1 VGREARANAGMPAC
15 FARQDTPELAGSA
28 TMTDRRDDDFRV
40 RPSAPKNRGKGQGQS
55 FVSKVLKQAGKA
67 SSGKSAVRRP
77 RAADTGQRSGLRLG
91 RGHTAARFAG
101 AKLTPTS
108 RRVSIKTLLVNQR
121 NASPQSLARH
131 LRYIER
137 DGVGRDGEPGRAY
150 GPQTDE
156 ADLDAFKER
165 CADDRHHFRFI
176 VSPEDGAELDDLR
189 TYTRHLMNRLEADLG
204 TRLDWVAVAHWN
216 TDNPHTHLIVRGRDD
231 TGKDLIIAGDYI
243 AHGFR
248 HRAAELA
255 TEWLGPR
262 TELEI
267 QQTLQR
273 EVEQERWTSLDRTL
287 QREAGDDGRVQIERF
302 NDPRLQRQ
310 RLLLIGRLQ
319 RLQRLGLADEMQPGT
334 WDVHADAEKT
344 LRALGERGDIIRT
357 MQRAMRGQPRE
368 LSVFE
373 PGENGRT
380 IVGRVAAKGLADE
393 LHDRGYLVI
402 DGVDGKAHYVALNAR
417 DELANYPTGSVVEV
431 RGSAEVRAADKNIAA
446 LASDGLY
453 RTGHHLA
460 IEQGRAK
467 PGRDPQEVVAA
478 HVRRLEALRRAGIVE
493 RVADGLWKVPDDL
506 AERGRQYDAQ
516 RLGGVAVELKSHLP
530 IERQVRVIGATWLD
544 QQLIGGSKGLG
555 DLGFGGEAKQAMQ
568 QRADFLEEQELAQR
582 RGQRVILARN
592 LLSTLRNRELA
603 RAATDIAADTGLEHR
618 PVADGQRVAGIYRRS
633 VMLASGRYAM
643 LDDGMGFSLVPWR
656 PVIEQR
662 LGQAMSAT
670 VRGSGV
676 SWEFGRNRGPTV
688 G

>member
-1 VGREARANAGMPAC
+1 
-15 FARQDTPELAGSA
+15 
-28 TMTDRRDDDFRV
+28 MTDRRDDDFRI
-40 RPSAPKNRGKGQGQS
+40 RPSAPKNRGQS

-67 SSGKSAVRRP
+67 SSGKSSVRRP
-77 RAADTGQRSGLRLG
+77 GAASGYGRGTGQRPGSRLG

-101 AKLTPTS
+101 AKLTLMS
-108 RRVSIKTLLVNQR
+108 RRVTIKTLLVNHQR
-121 NASPQSLARH
+121 ASPQSLAKH

-137 DGVGRDGEPGRAY
+137 DGAGRDGEPGRAY
-150 GPQTDE
+150 GPQADE

-176 VSPEDGAELDDLR
+176 VSSEDGGELDDLR
-189 TYTRHLMNRLEADLG
+189 TYTRHLVNRMEADLG
-204 TRLDWVAVAHWN
+204 TRLDWVAVDHWN

-267 QQTLQR
+267 QQTLGR

-287 QREAGDDGRVQIERF
+287 QREAGEDGRVRIERF
-302 NDPRLQRQ
+302 NEPNLQRQ

-319 RLQRLGLADEMQPGT
+319 RLQRLGLADETQPGS
-334 WDVHADAEKT
+334 WAIHADAEKT

-357 MQRAMRGQPRE
+357 MQRAMSGQPRE
-368 LSVFE
+368 LAVFE
-373 PGENGRT
+373 PGDDGRT

-402 DGVDGKAHYVALNAR
+402 DGTDGKAHYVALNAR
-417 DELANYPTGSVVEV
+417 DELANYPTGAVVEV
-431 RGSAEVRAADKNIAA
+431 KGSADVRAADKNIAA

-453 RTGHHLA
+453 RADHHLA

-467 PGRDPQEVVAA
+467 PGRDPQEAVAA

-493 RVADGLWKVPDDL
+493 REAEGVWRVPDDL

-516 RLGGVAVELKSHLP
+516 RLGGGVVVELKSHLP
-530 IERQVRVIGATWLD
+530 IERQARVIGATWLD

-555 DLGFGGEAKQAMQ
+555 DLGFGAEVKDALR
-568 QRADFLEEQELAQR
+568 QRADFLAEQGLAEH
-582 RGQRVILARN
+582 RGQRVVLARN
-592 LLSTLRNRELA
+592 LLATLRGRELA
-603 RAATDIAADTGLEHR
+603 KAAQEIAAETGLEHR
-618 PVADGQRVAGIYRRS
+618 PVADGRRVTGIYRRS

-643 LDDGMGFSLVPWR
+643 LDDGMGFSLVPWK

-662 LGQAMSAT
+662 LGRQLAVT
-670 VRGSGV
+670 VRGVST
-676 SWEFGRNRGPTV
+676 SWELGRPRGPAI

>member
-1 VGREARANAGMPAC
+1 
-15 FARQDTPELAGSA
+15 
-28 TMTDRRDDDFRV
+28 MTDRRDDDFRV

-77 RAADTGQRSGLRLG
+77 GAVGTGQRPGSRLG

-101 AKLTPTS
+101 AELTPMS
-108 RRVSIKTLLVNQR
+108 RRVTIKTLLVNHQR
-121 NASPQSLARH
+121 ASPRSLAKH

-137 DGVGRDGEPGRAY
+137 DGAGRDGEQGRAY
-150 GPQTDE
+150 GPQADE

-189 TYTRHLMNRLEADLG
+189 TYTRHLVNRMEADLG
-204 TRLDWVAVAHWN
+204 TRLDWVAVDHWN

-267 QQTLQR
+267 QQTLGR
-273 EVEQERWTSLDRTL
+273 EVQQERWTSLDRTL
-287 QREAGDDGRVQIERF
+287 QREAGEDGRVQVERF
-302 NDPRLQRQ
+302 NEPRLQRQ

-334 WDVHADAEKT
+334 WAIHADAEKT

-357 MQRAMRGQPRE
+357 MQHAMSGQPRE
-368 LSVFE
+368 LAVFE
-373 PGENGRT
+373 PGDDGRT
-380 IVGRVAAKGLADE
+380 VIGRVAAKGLADE

-402 DGVDGKAHYVALNAR
+402 DGADGKAHYVALNAR
-417 DELANYPTGSVVEV
+417 DELANYPTGAVVEV
-431 RGSAEVRAADKNIAA
+431 KGSADVRAADKNVAA

-453 RTGHHLA
+453 RADHHLA

-493 RVADGLWKVPDDL
+493 RMAEGLWKVPDDL

-530 IERQVRVIGATWLD
+530 IERQARVIGATWLD
-544 QQLIGGSKGLG
+544 QQLIGGGRGLG
-555 DLGFGGEAKQAMQ
+555 DLGFGGDAKQAMQ
-568 QRADFLEEQELAQR
+568 QRADFLEEQGLAQR

-592 LLSTLRNRELA
+592 LLGTLRNRELA
-603 RAATDIAADTGLEHR
+603 QAAKGIAADTGLEHR
-618 PVADGQRVAGIYRRS
+618 PVTDGHRVAGIYRRS

-643 LDDGMGFSLVPWR
+643 LDNGMGFSLVPWR

-662 LGQAMSAT
+662 LGHQIAAT
-670 VRGSGV
+670 VRGGSV
-676 SWEFGRNRGPTV
+676 SWEIGRQREPSIS
-688 G
+688 

>member
-1 VGREARANAGMPAC
+1 
-15 FARQDTPELAGSA
+15 
-28 TMTDRRDDDFRV
+28 MTDRRDDDFRV
-40 RPSAPKNRGKGQGQS
+40 RPSAPKNQGKGQGQS

-67 SSGKSAVRRP
+67 SGGKSSMRHSAGSGSGA
-77 RAADTGQRSGLRLG
+77 RAGQRPGSRLG

-101 AKLTPTS
+101 AKLTPMS
-108 RRVSIKTLLVNQR
+108 RRVTIKTLLVNQR
-121 NASPQSLARH
+121 NASPQSLAKH

-137 DGVGRDGEPGRAY
+137 DGAGRDGEPGRAY

-156 ADLDAFKER
+156 ADLDDFKER
-165 CADDRHHFRFI
+165 AADDRHHFRFI
-176 VSPEDGAELDDLR
+176 VAPEDGAELDDLR
-189 TYTRHLMNRLEADLG
+189 TYTRHLVNRMEADLG
-204 TRLDWVAVAHWN
+204 TRLDWVAVDHWN

-231 TGKDLIIAGDYI
+231 IGKDLIIAGDYI

-273 EVEQERWTSLDRTL
+273 EVEQERWTSLDRRL
-287 QREAGDDGRVQIERF
+287 QCEAGDDGRVQIERF
-302 NDPRLQRQ
+302 NEPRLQRQ

-319 RLQRLGLADEMQPGT
+319 RLQRLGLADETQPGT
-334 WDVHADAEKT
+334 WAVHADAEKT

-357 MQRAMRGQPRE
+357 MQRAMSGQPRE
-368 LSVFE
+368 LAVFE
-373 PGENGRT
+373 PGDDGRT

-402 DGVDGKAHYVALNAR
+402 EGIDGKAHYVALNAR
-417 DELANYPTGSVVEV
+417 DELASYPTGAVVEV

-446 LASDGLY
+446 LANDGLY
-453 RTGHHLA
+453 RADHHLA

-467 PGRDPQEVVAA
+467 AGRDPQEVIAA

-493 RVADGLWKVPDDL
+493 RVAEGLWKVPDDL

-530 IERQVRVIGATWLD
+530 IERQARVIGATWLD
-544 QQLIGGSKGLG
+544 QQLIGGGKGLG
-555 DLGFGGEAKQAMQ
+555 DLGFGGDTKQALQ
-568 QRADFLEEQELAQR
+568 QRADFLEEQGLAQR

-592 LLSTLRNRELA
+592 LLGTLRNRELA
-603 RAATDIAADTGLEHR
+603 QSAQDIAAETGLEHR
-618 PVADGQRVAGIYRRS
+618 PVTNGQRVAGIYRRS

-643 LDDGMGFSLVPWR
+643 LDDGKGFSLVPWR

-662 LGQAMSAT
+662 LGQQIAAT
-670 VRGSGV
+670 VRGDGV
-676 SWEFGRNRGPTV
+676 SWEVGRARGPSI

>member
-1 VGREARANAGMPAC
+1 
-15 FARQDTPELAGSA
+15 
-28 TMTDRRDDDFRV
+28 MTDRRDDDFRI
-40 RPSAPKNRGKGQGQS
+40 RPSAPKNRGKGHDQS

-67 SSGKSAVRRP
+67 SGGKSSVRRP
-77 RAADTGQRSGLRLG
+77 VSARGTGQRPGSRLG

-101 AKLTPTS
+101 AKLTPMS
-108 RRVSIKTLLVNQR
+108 RRVTIKTLLVNQR
-121 NASPQSLARH
+121 QASQQSLAKH

-137 DGVGRDGEPGRAY
+137 DGVGRDGEPGQAY
-150 GPQTDE
+150 GPQTDA

-176 VSPEDGAELDDLR
+176 LSPEDGAELEDLR
-189 TYTRHLMNRLEADLG
+189 TYTRHLMGRMEADLG
-204 TRLDWVAVAHWN
+204 TGLDWVAVNHWN
-216 TDNPHTHLIVRGRDD
+216 TDNPHTHIVVRGRGRDD

-287 QREAGDDGRVQIERF
+287 QREAGEAGRVQIERF
-302 NDPRLQRQ
+302 NEPRLQRQ
-310 RLLLIGRLQ
+310 RLLLVGRLQ

-334 WDVHADAEKT
+334 WAVHADAEKT
-344 LRALGERGDIIRT
+344 LRVLGERGDIIRT
-357 MQRAMRGQPRE
+357 MQRAMRGEPRE
-368 LSVFE
+368 LAVFE
-373 PGENGRT
+373 PGDDGRT
-380 IVGRVAAKGLADE
+380 ILGRVAAKGLADE
-393 LHDRGYLVI
+393 LRDRGYLVI

-417 DELANYPTGSVVEV
+417 DELANYPVGAVVEV
-431 RGSAEVRAADKNIAA
+431 KGSADVRAADRNIAA

-453 RTGHHLA
+453 RANHHLA

-467 PGRDPQEVVAA
+467 AGRDPQEVVAA
-478 HVRRLEALRRAGIVE
+478 HVRRLEALRRAGVVE

-506 AERGRQYDAQ
+506 VERGRQYDAQ
-516 RLGGVAVELKSHLP
+516 RLGGVVVELKSHLP
-530 IERQVRVIGATWLD
+530 IERQARVIGATWLD
-544 QQLIGGSKGLG
+544 QQLIGGGKGLG
-555 DLGFGGEAKQAMQ
+555 DLGFGGEVKNTLQ
-568 QRADFLEEQELAQR
+568 QRADFLAEQGLAER

-592 LLSTLRNRELA
+592 LLGTLRNRELA
-603 RAATDIAADTGLEHR
+603 QAAKDITADTGLEHR

-633 VMLASGRYAM
+633 VTLASGRYAM
-643 LDDGMGFSLVPWR
+643 LDDGMGFSLVPWL

-662 LGQAMSAT
+662 LGQQIAAT
-670 VRGSGV
+670 MRSGGV
-676 SWEFGRNRGPTV
+676 SWEIGRRRGPTV

>member
-1 VGREARANAGMPAC
+1 
-15 FARQDTPELAGSA
+15 
-28 TMTDRRDDDFRV
+28 MTDRRDDDFRI
-40 RPSAPKNRGKGQGQS
+40 RPSAPKSRGQS

-67 SSGKSAVRRP
+67 SGGKFTVRRP
-77 RAADTGQRSGLRLG
+77 GGSGKGTGTGHRPGSRLG

-101 AKLTPTS
+101 AKLTPMS
-108 RRVSIKTLLVNQR
+108 RRVTIKTLLVNQR
-121 NASPQSLARH
+121 QASPQSLAKH

-137 DGVGRDGEPGRAY
+137 DGVGRDGEPGQAY

-165 CADDRHHFRFI
+165 ADDDRHHFRFI
-176 VSPEDGAELDDLR
+176 ISPEDGAELDDFR
-189 TYTRHLMNRLEADLG
+189 TYTRHLVNRMEADLG
-204 TRLDWVAVAHWN
+204 TRLDWVAVDHWN

-267 QQTLQR
+267 QQTLRR

-287 QREAGDDGRVQIERF
+287 QRETGEDGRVHVERL
-302 NDPRLQRQ
+302 NEPRLQRQ

-319 RLQRLGLADEMQPGT
+319 RLQRLGLADEVQPGT
-334 WDVHADAEKT
+334 WAIHADAEKT

-357 MQRAMRGQPRE
+357 MQRAMSGQPRE
-368 LSVFE
+368 LAVFE
-373 PGENGRT
+373 PGDDGRSL
-380 IVGRVAAKGLADE
+380 IGRVAAKGLADE
-393 LHDRGYLVI
+393 LHDRGYLII
-402 DGVDGKAHYVALNAR
+402 DGTDGKAHYVALNAR
-417 DELANYPTGSVVEV
+417 DELANYPTGAVVEV
-431 RGSAEVRAADKNIAA
+431 KGSTEVRTADKNIAS

-453 RTGHHLA
+453 RTDHHLV
-460 IEQGRAK
+460 IEQGRAT

-478 HVRRLEALRRAGIVE
+478 HVRRLEALRRACIVE
-493 RVADGLWKVPDDL
+493 RVAEGLWKVPDDL

-516 RLGGVAVELKSHLP
+516 RLGDVAVELKSHLP
-530 IERQVRVIGATWLD
+530 IERQARVIGATWLD
-544 QQLIGGSKGLG
+544 QQLIGGGRGLG
-555 DLGFGGEAKQAMQ
+555 NLGFGGDTKQAIQ
-568 QRADFLEEQELAQR
+568 QRADFLEEQGLAQR

-592 LLSTLRNRELA
+592 LLGTLRNRELVQ
-603 RAATDIAADTGLEHR
+603 AAKDIAAETGLEHR

-633 VMLASGRYAM
+633 IMLASGRYAM

-656 PVIEQR
+656 PVIEPR
-662 LGQAMSAT
+662 LGQQLAAKVIGGSA
-670 VRGSGV
+670 
-676 SWEFGRNRGPTV
+676 SWELGRKPSIGIS
-688 G
+688 

>member
-1 VGREARANAGMPAC
+1 MS
-15 FARQDTPELAGSA
+15 DH
-28 TMTDRRDDDFRV
+28 RDDDSRV

-67 SSGKSAVRRP
+67 SGGKSSMRHSAAGVGA
-77 RAADTGQRSGLRLG
+77 RAGQRPGSRLG

-101 AKLTPTS
+101 AKLTPMS
-108 RRVSIKTLLVNQR
+108 RRVTIKTLLVNHQR
-121 NASPQSLARH
+121 ASPQSLARH

-137 DGVGRDGEPGRAY
+137 DGAGRDGEPGRAY

-165 CADDRHHFRFI
+165 AADDRHHFRFI

-189 TYTRHLMNRLEADLG
+189 TYTRHLVNRMEADLG
-204 TRLDWVAVAHWN
+204 TRLDWVAVGHWN

-287 QREAGDDGRVQIERF
+287 QREAGDDGQVQIERF
-302 NDPRLQRQ
+302 NEPRLQRQ

-319 RLQRLGLADEMQPGT
+319 RLQRLGLADEVQPGT
-334 WDVHADAEKT
+334 WAVHADTEKT

-357 MQRAMRGQPRE
+357 MQRAMSGQPRE
-368 LSVFE
+368 LAVFE
-373 PGENGRT
+373 PGDDGRS
-380 IVGRVAAKGLADE
+380 ILGRVAAKGLADE

-402 DGVDGKAHYVALNAR
+402 DGVDGKAHYVVLNAR
-417 DELANYPTGSVVEV
+417 DELANYPTGAVVEV

-453 RTGHHLA
+453 RTDHHLA

-478 HVRRLEALRRAGIVE
+478 HIRRLEALRRAGIVE

-506 AERGRQYDAQ
+506 AERGRQYDSQ

-530 IERQVRVIGATWLD
+530 IERQARVIGATWLD
-544 QQLIGGSKGLG
+544 QQLIGGGRGLG
-555 DLGFGGEAKQAMQ
+555 DLGFGGDAKQAMQ
-568 QRADFLEEQELAQR
+568 QRADFLEEQGLAQR

-592 LLSTLRNRELA
+592 LLGTLRNRELA
-603 RAATDIAADTGLEHR
+603 QAAEDIAAETGLEHR
-618 PVADGQRVAGIYRRS
+618 PTADGQRVAGIYRRS
-633 VMLASGRYAM
+633 VMLASGRYAV

-662 LGQAMSAT
+662 LGQQLAAT
-670 VRGSGV
+670 VRGGGV
-676 SWEFGRNRGPTV
+676 SWEMARHRGPSV

>member
-1 VGREARANAGMPAC
+1 
-15 FARQDTPELAGSA
+15 
-28 TMTDRRDDDFRV
+28 MTDRPDDDFRV
-40 RPSAPKNRGKGQGQS
+40 HPGAPKNRGKDQSQS

-67 SSGKSAVRRP
+67 SGGKSAVRRP
-77 RAADTGQRSGLRLG
+77 GTGGNRQQAGQRPGSSLG

-101 AKLTPTS
+101 AKLTPMS
-108 RRVSIKTLLVNQR
+108 RRVTIKTLLVNQR
-121 NASPQSLARH
+121 NASPQSLAKH

-137 DGVGRDGEPGRAY
+137 DGAGRDGEPGRAY
-150 GPQTDE
+150 EPQTDE

-165 CADDRHHFRFI
+165 AADDRHHFRFI

-189 TYTRHLMNRLEADLG
+189 TYTRHLLNRMEADLG
-204 TRLDWVAVAHWN
+204 TRLDWVAVDHWN

-302 NDPRLQRQ
+302 NEPTLQRQ

-319 RLQRLGLADEMQPGT
+319 RLQRLGLADEVRSGT
-334 WDVHADAEKT
+334 WAVHADAEKT
-344 LRALGERGDIIRT
+344 LRVLGERGDIIRT
-357 MQRAMRGQPRE
+357 MQRAMRGRPRE
-368 LSVFE
+368 LAVFE
-373 PGENGRT
+373 PGNDGRT
-380 IVGRVAAKGLADE
+380 LVGRVAAKGLTDE

-417 DELANYPTGSVVEV
+417 DELANYPIGAVVEV
-431 RGSAEVRAADKNIAA
+431 RGSTEVRAADKNITS
-446 LASDGLY
+446 LAIDGLY
-453 RTGHHLA
+453 RTNHHLA

-467 PGRDPQEVVAA
+467 PGRDPQGVIAI

-493 RVADGLWKVPDDL
+493 RVAEGLWKVPDDL
-506 AERGRQYDAQ
+506 AERGRQYDVQ

-530 IERQVRVIGATWLD
+530 IERQARVIGATWLD
-544 QQLIGGSKGLG
+544 QQLIGGGSGLG
-555 DLGFGGEAKQAMQ
+555 DLGFGSDAKQAMQ
-568 QRADFLEEQELAQR
+568 QRADFLAEQGLAER
-582 RGQRVILARN
+582 RGQHVILARN
-592 LLSTLRNRELA
+592 LLGTLRNRELA
-603 RAATDIAADTGLEHR
+603 QAAKDIAAETGLEHR

-633 VMLASGRYAM
+633 VTLASGRYAM

-662 LGQAMSAT
+662 LGQQIAAT
-670 VRGSGV
+670 VRGGGV
-676 SWEFGRNRGPTV
+676 SWEIGRQRGMGV
-688 G
+688 S

>member
-1 VGREARANAGMPAC
+1 MSN
-15 FARQDTPELAGSA
+15 
-28 TMTDRRDDDFRV
+28 RRDDDFRV
-40 RPSAPKNRGKGQGQS
+40 RPSAPKNRGQGQS

-77 RAADTGQRSGLRLG
+77 GAAGTGQRPGSRLG

-101 AKLTPTS
+101 AKLTPMS
-108 RRVSIKTLLVNQR
+108 RRVTIKTLLVNHQR
-121 NASPQSLARH
+121 ASPQSLAKH

-137 DGVGRDGEPGRAY
+137 DGAGRDGEPGRAY
-150 GPQTDE
+150 GPQADE
-156 ADLDAFKER
+156 ADLEAFKER

-176 VSPEDGAELDDLR
+176 VSPEDAAELDDLR
-189 TYTRHLMNRLEADLG
+189 TYTRHLVNRMEADLG
-204 TRLDWVAVAHWN
+204 TRLDWVAVDHWN

-255 TEWLGPR
+255 TDWLGPR

-267 QQTLQR
+267 QQTLGR

-287 QREAGDDGRVQIERF
+287 QRETSEGGRVHVERL
-302 NDPRLQRQ
+302 NEPRLQRQ

-319 RLQRLGLADEMQPGT
+319 RLQRLGLADEVQPGT
-334 WDVHADAEKT
+334 WAIHADAEKT

-357 MQRAMRGQPRE
+357 MQRAMSGQPRE
-368 LSVFE
+368 LAVFE
-373 PGENGRT
+373 PGDDGRSLT
-380 IVGRVAAKGLADE
+380 GRVAAKGLADE

-402 DGVDGKAHYVALNAR
+402 DGTDGKAHYVALNAR
-417 DELANYPTGSVVEV
+417 DELANYPTGAVVEV
-431 RGSAEVRAADKNIAA
+431 KGSTEVRTADKNIAS
-446 LASDGLY
+446 LTSDGLY
-453 RTGHHLA
+453 RTDHHLA
-460 IEQGRAK
+460 IEQGRAT

-493 RVADGLWKVPDDL
+493 RVAEGLWKVPDDL

-516 RLGGVAVELKSHLP
+516 RLGVVAVELKSHLP
-530 IERQVRVIGATWLD
+530 IERQARVIGATWLD
-544 QQLIGGSKGLG
+544 QQLIGGGRGLG
-555 DLGFGGEAKQAMQ
+555 NLGFGGDTKQAMQ
-568 QRADFLEEQELAQR
+568 QRADFLEEQGLAQR

-592 LLSTLRNRELA
+592 LLGTLRNRELVQ
-603 RAATDIAADTGLEHR
+603 AAQDIAAETGLEHR

-633 VMLASGRYAM
+633 IMLASGRYAM

-656 PVIEQR
+656 PVIEPR
-662 LGQAMSAT
+662 LGQQLAAKVIGGSA
-670 VRGSGV
+670 
-676 SWEFGRNRGPTV
+676 SWELGRKPSIGIS
-688 G
+688 